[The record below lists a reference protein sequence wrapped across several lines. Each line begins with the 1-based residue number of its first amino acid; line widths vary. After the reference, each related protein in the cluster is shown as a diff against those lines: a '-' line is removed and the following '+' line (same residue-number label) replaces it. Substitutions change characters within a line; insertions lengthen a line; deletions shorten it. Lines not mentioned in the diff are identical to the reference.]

1 MEMVRKIILF
11 SGIIFM
17 SACSRELHT
26 GRYIIDEVRG
36 LNTVTFKGVKGD
48 YHFPDPVKPGD
59 TVYLKRVYKES
70 KANVW

>member
-1 MEMVRKIILF
+1 MRYLLFLAILF
-11 SGIIFM
+11 TGC
-17 SACSRELHT
+17 ARELHT

-36 LNTVTFKGVKGD
+36 LNTVTFKGVNGD

-59 TVYLKRVYKES
+59 TVYLKRVFKES

>member
-1 MEMVRKIILF
+1 MIKLIICL
-11 SGIIFM
+11 IFITG
-17 SACSRELHT
+17 CSRELHT

-36 LNTVTFKGVKGD
+36 LKTVTFKGVDGD

-59 TVYLKRVYKES
+59 TVYLKRVFKES